1 MEKRPMTTKKKLLA
15 DYIAARIALTGKT
28 QREIAHETGVS
39 SVNFISMLKCGKAE
53 VPLARVPALAAAI
66 GASYVD
72 LMFLCLNAQ
81 EPALAAIF
89 AALQPELPT
98 TDDEVALMRAYR
110 ELRKE
115 GVIDEKG
122 FEIRGLGADRRTSKW
137 ARVSRK

>member
-1 MEKRPMTTKKKLLA
+1 MTTKKQLLA

-28 QREIAHETGVS
+28 QREIAQEAGIAS
-39 SVNFISMLKCGKAE
+39 INFISMLKCGKAK
-53 VPLARVPALAAAI
+53 VPLARVPALAAAL

-81 EPALAAIF
+81 EPALAAVF

-110 ELRKE
+110 VLREEGIIDDKGVEL
-115 GVIDEKG
+115 
-122 FEIRGLGADRRTSKW
+122 RGLGPKGRASGW
-137 ARVSRK
+137 AKISRE